1 MQGCFGGTWWII
13 DHRGKG
19 EEMIKTDKL
28 IVSVC
33 PVGSWVTKEVNP
45 NVPIQPEEIAEEAL
59 RCENEGASIVHIH
72 ARDKA
77 GNATTDPQ
85 VFREIDNRI
94 REKGCTIIIQ
104 HSISPGRSP
113 QTATKSDINYGPENV
128 IFGQE
133 GKGLEAFGGNPE
145 MASMDIGIAVHT
157 GATERVTLWT
167 RNFLDT
173 IARTMLD
180 KGIKPEPEIFNDGG
194 MVEISELIRKGLL
207 AKPYW
212 IGLCFGLQRTSQNR
226 MPYTPKQMMH
236 LVDLLPEEALFTTA
250 GVGPDETP
258 AAVLS
263 ILLGGHA
270 RVGFEDN
277 PYYSKGVKAKSNAEL
292 VTRIVRV
299 GQDIG
304 RKIATPD
311 EARELLGIP
320 PLKKQ

>member
-1 MQGCFGGTWWII
+1 
-13 DHRGKG
+13 
-19 EEMIKTDKL
+19 MIKTDKL

-45 NVPIQPEEIAEEAL
+45 NVPIQPEEIAEEVL
-59 RCENEGASIVHIH
+59 RCEKEGASIVHIH

-94 REKGCTIIIQ
+94 REKGSTMIIQ

-113 QTATKSDINYGPENV
+113 RTATKSNTDCGPENV
-128 IFGQE
+128 IFGQAH
-133 GKGLEAFGGNPE
+133 KGLEALWGNPE

-157 GATERVTLWT
+157 GETERVTLWT
-167 RNFLDT
+167 RNFLNT
-173 IARTMLD
+173 IAKTMLD
-180 KGIKPEPEIFNDGG
+180 QGIKPELEIFNDGG
-194 MVEISELIRKGLL
+194 IQEVSELIRNGLL

-212 IGLCFGLQRTSQNR
+212 IGFCFGLQRTSQNR
-226 MPYTPKQMMH
+226 IPYTPKHMMH
-236 LVDLLPEEALFTTA
+236 LVDLLPEEALFTTS
-250 GVGPDETP
+250 GIGPDETS
-258 AAVLS
+258 ATLLS

-277 PYYSKGVKAKSNAEL
+277 PYYSKGIKAKSNAEL
-292 VTRIVRV
+292 VARIVRI
-299 GQDIG
+299 GKDIG

-320 PLKKQ
+320 PLTKT